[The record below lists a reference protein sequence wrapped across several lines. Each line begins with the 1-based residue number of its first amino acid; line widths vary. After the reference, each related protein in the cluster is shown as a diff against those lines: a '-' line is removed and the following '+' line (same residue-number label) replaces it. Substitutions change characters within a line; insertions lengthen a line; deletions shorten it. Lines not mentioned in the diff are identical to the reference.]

1 MDTAIAIRTAVL
13 KDGTINVQAGA
24 GIVGDS
30 VPKYEWKETL
40 NKARAMI
47 KAVEMA
53 NAGLG
58 LAAPDS
64 GEA

>member
-1 MDTAIAIRTAVL
+1 
-13 KDGTINVQAGA
+13 
-24 GIVGDS
+24 VGDS
-30 VPKYEWKETL
+30 IAKYEWKETL

-58 LAAPDS
+58 LTPHDS